1 MSIHWNAVVKIDL
14 AQKLSS
20 HKAHH
25 VTSDQRSRKASWNL
39 TATVLFNNALIS
51 SKISTAVIYDN
62 LPDCV
67 HNQESKASLVRRK
80 FLVMK

>member
-20 HKAHH
+20 HKAH
-25 VTSDQRSRKASWNL
+25 VTSDQRSRIASWNL
-39 TATVLFNNALIS
+39 TASVLFNDALIPS
-51 SKISTAVIYDN
+51 TISTAVIYAN
-62 LPDCV
+62 LPDSV

-80 FLVMK
+80 FLAMK